1 MASSTGSFEN
11 ILKSETEDL
20 QDITEDAVKNLQ
32 EMWSQTLKIHKELQE
47 QGNTFLQK
55 SSTVNFLCTNFTLLT
70 CILLLELK
78 KNI

>member
-1 MASSTGSFEN
+1 MPNSFHYKVHFFSFIYLQLASSTGSFEN

-55 SSTVNFLCTNFTLLT
+55 SSTVNF
-70 CILLLELK
+70 
-78 KNI
+78 